1 DWSGTGRQTSL
12 YPVTWEG
19 DRPWGM
25 APTTQPIVKP
35 NLPRSGISW
44 TSVKTDYFDGGELSL
59 NWHFLTKKASA
70 SWSLAD
76 RKGWIRLKTDST
88 RTHLVQK
95 ETDHY
100 YTAVTKVDLDATN

>member
-1 DWSGTGRQTSL
+1 
-12 YPVTWEG
+12 
-19 DRPWGM
+19 
-25 APTTQPIVKP
+25 
-35 NLPRSGISW
+35 PRSGISW

-100 YTAVTKVDLDATN
+100 YTAVTKVDLDATNDKTGAGIYLTNGNQRVVVRLYSG